1 MVLTLAQLRDIT
13 GGQLRLATM
22 PPRHGETTH
31 VGPIVT
37 DSRRVQAEMVFWGLA
52 GPRFDG
58 SCFAEDALVRGASG
72 VVVAGRNVEPWAGR
86 WSLRVEDGLQ
96 ALWSLADWQR
106 RQFAG
111 RVIAVTGSV
120 GKTTTRL
127 MIDAVLRSKFSGVTC
142 PHNYNNEIGVPMSL
156 LRLEREHRYAALEL
170 GASAAGEIGKLA
182 TLCRPEI
189 GVITRIGEAHLG
201 GFGSQREIAHA
212 KAELL
217 AALPDDGVA
226 VLNGDDP
233 WLRQMAA
240 RTVARIVW
248 IGRGTDCQ
256 VGAVD
261 VHFSNGCLRF
271 RVDRQRYHVR
281 VWGRHHL
288 TSALAAIAVGVE
300 FGMKPSEIAAALAEF
315 QPPTMRCQVTDAAGA
330 KLIDDSYNASPSAM
344 RAALELLREVDA
356 PGERVVVCGDMKELG
371 EASRQWHR
379 RLGEEVV
386 TRCGADRLIA
396 CGDYA
401 VDMVLAAR
409 AAGMPSARATACQAV
424 EETIPLAQHATQPGS
439 AVLVKGSRA
448 MGLERVVEAIRSQS
462 VRRAA

>member
-1 MVLTLAQLRDIT
+1 MLLTLVQLRDIT

-37 DSRRVQAEMVFWGLA
+37 DSRRVQADMVFWGLT
-52 GPRFDG
+52 GERFDG

-72 VVVAGRNVEPWAGR
+72 VVVAGRAIEPWAGR
-86 WSLRVEDGLQ
+86 WSLRVEDGLK
-96 ALWSLADWQR
+96 ALCSLAAWQR

-127 MIDAVLRSKFSGVTC
+127 MIDTVLRNKFAGSTS
-142 PHNYNNEIGVPMSL
+142 PHNYNNHVGVPLSI
-156 LRLEREHRYAALEL
+156 LRLESEHRYAALEL

-182 TLCRPEI
+182 ALCQPHI

-201 GFGSQREIAHA
+201 GFGSQREIAIA

-217 AALPDDGVA
+217 AALPSDGVA
-226 VLNGDDP
+226 VLNGDDA
-233 WLRQMAA
+233 WLRKMAV
-240 RTVARIVW
+240 RTAARIVW
-248 IGRGTDCQ
+248 FGRGIKCHVAATEVNCN
-256 VGAVD
+256 G
-261 VHFSNGCLRF
+261 GCLRF
-271 RVDRQRYHVR
+271 KTDQQQYQVKA
-281 VWGRHHL
+281 WGRHHL
-288 TSALAAIAVGVE
+288 TSALAAIAVGLE
-300 FGMKPSEIAAALAEF
+300 FGMKSSEIAAALAGFE
-315 QPPTMRCQVTDAAGA
+315 PPPMRCQVTDAAGA

-371 EASRQWHR
+371 PASVRLHRQ
-379 RLGEEVV
+379 LGEEVV

-396 CGDYA
+396 CGDFA
-401 VDMVLAAR
+401 ADVVFAAR
-409 AAGMPSARATACQAV
+409 EAGMPSARATACRAV
-424 EETIPLAQHATQPGS
+424 EETISLAQYASRPGS

-448 MGLERVVEAIRSQS
+448 MGLERVVDAIRS
-462 VRRAA
+462 RAA